1 MARKKVKLAYIADAS
16 ARKATFRKR
25 RKGLLKK
32 VNELST
38 LCDVSACAVVY
49 GPYEPQ
55 PEIWP
60 ANPEAHRVLTRFKN
74 LPKMEQYRNAVKQ
87 LNRESY
93 ARNRIDKINVQCK
106 KHQRENRY
114 IEINWIYNHS
124 LAGECSMPDAYPD
137 LVDFAWFLEEQHKEI
152 QRRLAK
158 LNNAPAPV
166 VRTIPAANTSAA
178 IFATSNDRYANT
190 TAISSKP
197 NNNFINTNVDVLE
210 INGSGINDGTVTGGD
225 MYVGVVNHHNQG
237 GGVIINGTG
246 GQEMLSS
253 DAAMGALKSQPFFMD
268 VTNPPSVVQSGD
280 QLMVN
285 YLEGYSNNDQM
296 LMQLRGVSIPSYN
309 DGALEELAANNQMM
323 MPTNNSCVQN
333 NNQMMMQ
340 LGGVPRPSYNGGL
353 EDIVLASNNQMMMS
367 AANNSIYSYEQYPF
381 NLEQF
386 LDD

>member
-38 LCDVSACAVVY
+38 LCDVSACAIVY

-55 PEIWP
+55 PEVWP
-60 ANPEAHRVLTRFKN
+60 EKPEALRVLTRFKN
-74 LPKMEQYRNAVKQ
+74 LPKMEQFRNAEKQ

-93 ARNRIDKINVQCK
+93 ARNRIEKINEQWK
-106 KHQRENRY
+106 KHKRENRY

-137 LVDFAWFLEEQHKEI
+137 LVDFAWFLGEKHKEVQHKLEN
-152 QRRLAK
+152 

-166 VRTIPAANTSAA
+166 VRTIRANTRAA
-178 IFATSNDRYANT
+178 VFTTGNGSNANT
-190 TAISSKP
+190 TAIP
-197 NNNFINTNVDVLE
+197 NNPSTNFINTNVDVDVLE
-210 INGSGINDGTVTGGD
+210 INGGTVTGGD

-237 GGVIINGTG
+237 GGVIINGIV
-246 GQEMLSS
+246 GQEMMASA
-253 DAAMGALKSQPFFMD
+253 AAMEALQSQQLFMD
-268 VTNPPSVVQSGD
+268 VNEPPSVLQPGE
-280 QLMVN
+280 QMVN
-285 YLEGYSNNDQM
+285 YLEGDQNNTQM
-296 LMQLRGVSIPSYN
+296 MMQLGGVPRPSYN
-309 DGALEELAANNQMM
+309 SGHEDIVLATNNQTMMSANN
-323 MPTNNSCVQN
+323 SYVQN
-333 NNQMMMQ
+333 NTQMMMQ